1 MSHILIAYDTTEG
14 QTRKIAQRMA
24 DAVAGAGH
32 EVQLNDIRKLPSGFS
47 VDQFDAAVVGAS
59 IHLGKHSRQFTEF
72 VVRYRTNLEKTTS
85 AFFSVSL
92 SAAGPEEEKKKEAE
106 RFVTDLL
113 EQTGWHPK
121 MTATFGGGLLYR
133 EYWFLKRW
141 LMRKIAK
148 DGGKDTDTS
157 KNHVY
162 TDWDAVDRFVLD
174 FLDRCVESPH

>member
-72 VVRYRTNLEKTTS
+72 VVRYRTNLEKTTRPRTTSTPTGTLWIGSFWTFWIDAWNTAS
-85 AFFSVSL
+85 AL
-92 SAAGPEEEKKKEAE
+92 S
-106 RFVTDLL
+106 
-113 EQTGWHPK
+113 
-121 MTATFGGGLLYR
+121 
-133 EYWFLKRW
+133 
-141 LMRKIAK
+141 
-148 DGGKDTDTS
+148 
-157 KNHVY
+157 
-162 TDWDAVDRFVLD
+162 
-174 FLDRCVESPH
+174 